1 MCYESKSL
9 ESRSPC
15 HCVNLDH
22 ALYIQN
28 QILAEIVYTLM
39 SGYWKKVITKKSF
52 QRTSNFTGTIAKRLS
67 RKADGTVW
75 ERKGLMGK
83 RLNTLSAL
91 LI

>member
-1 MCYESKSL
+1 
-9 ESRSPC
+9 
-15 HCVNLDH
+15 
-22 ALYIQN
+22 
-28 QILAEIVYTLM
+28 M

-52 QRTSNFTGTIAKRLS
+52 QRTSNLTGTIAKRLS